1 MRESYCLS
9 KKLTDGERNEIQTG
23 SYSLVG
29 TAKEPFIHYESHM
42 LYHCISSSWNAPVPR
57 PDPARPHSFS
67 SFTHSDLFYTRNLVL
82 SGGTLDLN
90 FTWG

>member
-29 TAKEPFIHYESHM
+29 TAKEPFIHYESHI
-42 LYHCISSSWNAPVPR
+42 LYL
-57 PDPARPHSFS
+57 
-67 SFTHSDLFYTRNLVL
+67 LFLECPCPQT
-82 SGGTLDLN
+82 
-90 FTWG
+90 